1 MRAYKKVIKSQECYI
16 KDLQDLLDENGIKY
30 F

>member
-16 KDLQDLLDENGIKY
+16 KDLQDLLDENAVRD
-30 F
+30 